1 MPDANDLL
9 IFKNRNINNE
19 ENKKNNESA
28 GNEEAHNEAKKTGE
42 NKGPASEGET
52 YNTFGNTGAAGN
64 SKYCFN
70 HPWRYAYAT
79 CEICK
84 KPFCFEDLVEYK
96 HKYYCTS
103 DIDTVS
109 KTVYETNFIEYTS
122 LSYVSV
128 ISFFMTFFIF
138 AYYANGGIISLVG
151 KIIGKQILLQ
161 GLLNMTYILLAGS
174 CVFVFLQV
182 VTAFLVLIGLKKSY
196 TMSIGISILSIL
208 LFTYIYLNSNASY
221 YIYIIATTFIA
232 FITILISAKMYKRVD
247 IKNENSIDAESNK
260 FNNWASVKTF

>member
-9 IFKNRNINNE
+9 IFKNRNISNK
-19 ENKKNNESA
+19 ENKKSSESTGNDEEHNETKTA
-28 GNEEAHNEAKKTGE
+28 EGNEGADKERT
-42 NKGPASEGET
+42 T
-52 YNTFGNTGAAGN
+52 YKAFGNEGAAGK

-109 KTVYETNFIEYTS
+109 KAIYETNFIEYNS

-138 AYYANGGIISLVG
+138 AYYANGEIISLAG
-151 KIIGKQILLQ
+151 KIIAKQILLS

-174 CVFVFLQV
+174 CILVFLQA

-196 TMSIGISILSIL
+196 ILSIGTSILSIL

-247 IKNENSIDAESNK
+247 IKNENSNDTESNK
-260 FNNWASVKTF
+260 FNNWTSVKTF